1 MTTSTCRS
9 CGARIVWARTVN
21 GKSMPVDADPADSG
35 NVELIPE
42 DTGSAMR
49 AIVHGQAPL
58 DDRPLHWP
66 HHATCPD
73 AESWRPGARRSR
85 K

>member
-1 MTTSTCRS
+1 
-9 CGARIVWARTVN
+9 
-21 GKSMPVDADPADSG
+21 MPVDATPAAGG
-35 NVELIPE
+35 NVELVPE
-42 DTGSAMR
+42 PTGSAVR

-73 AESWRPGARRSR
+73 AESWRTRARPAPE
-85 K
+85 